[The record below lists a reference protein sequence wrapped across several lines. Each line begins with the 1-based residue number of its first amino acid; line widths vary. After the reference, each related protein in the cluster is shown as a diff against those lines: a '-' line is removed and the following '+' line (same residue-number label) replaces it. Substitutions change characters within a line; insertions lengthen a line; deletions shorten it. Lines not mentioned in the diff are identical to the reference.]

1 MEMKIDNIHGRINM
15 RANLRNKQKAFGLN
29 QIPLFV
35 ASISFISGEPVYE
48 ELRSYQYRCGKS
60 VLYN

>member
-1 MEMKIDNIHGRINM
+1 MKTNNIHGRINM

-29 QIPLFV
+29 RIPLFV
-35 ASISFISGEPVYE
+35 ASISFISGEPLYE
-48 ELRSYQYRCGKS
+48 DLRSYQSRRA